1 MRGRILLIAALAALG
16 FAMPALILPAMA
28 QSPFAVPGAEPAPPA
43 EPGFYSNLM
52 RYIIAMQQEY
62 YRAMAGALRAVNLQQ
77 SAAAVWGLVS
87 ISFLYG
93 VFHAA
98 GPGHGKIVVTSYLL
112 ADERDVRRG
121 ILLAFLSAFAQA
133 VTAILIVGILAV
145 VIGLSSRGTAGAV
158 PIIERASFV
167 LIASIGVWLIW
178 QAFTRAR
185 GKGHAHHRH
194 AHDHHHDHGHEHGQ
208 DCGCGHDHA
217 HAHMPT
223 PAEIRAADGWK
234 GMAAMIVSVG
244 LRPCSGAILVLL
256 FALTQGAFA
265 VGVLSALAMSV
276 GTAITVST
284 LAILT
289 VFSKNVALRLAG
301 TVDSP
306 LTQRIELGLRFAGG
320 IALVLL
326 GAMLLWVSLASPASP
341 LF

>member
-1 MRGRILLIAALAALG
+1 MRGRTLQIAAFAACGLAL
-16 FAMPALILPAMA
+16 PALVWPALA

-43 EPGFYSNLM
+43 EPGFYSDLM
-52 RYIIAMQQEY
+52 RYIISMQQDY

-133 VTAILIVGILAV
+133 ITAILIVGILAV
-145 VIGLSSRGTAGAV
+145 IIGLSSRGTAGAV
-158 PIIERASFV
+158 PIIERASFA
-167 LIASIGVWLIW
+167 LIAGIGVWLIW
-178 QAFTRAR
+178 QAVTRAR
-185 GKGHAHHRH
+185 GRSHVHQHHAHGHP
-194 AHDHHHDHGHEHGQ
+194 HDHGHEHGPE
-208 DCGCGHDHA
+208 CGHDHA
-217 HAHMPT
+217 HAHMPA
-223 PAEIRAADGWK
+223 PADIRSAKGWK
-234 GMAAMIVSVG
+234 GMAAMILSIG
-244 LRPCSGAILVLL
+244 LRPCSGAVLVLL

-265 VGVLSALAMSV
+265 VGVLSAIAMSI
-276 GTAITVST
+276 GTAITVSA

-289 VFSKNVALRLAG
+289 VFSKNMALRLAG

-306 LTQRIELGLRFAGG
+306 RTQRIELVLRFAGG

-326 GAMLLWVSLASPASP
+326 GTMLLWVSLASPASP